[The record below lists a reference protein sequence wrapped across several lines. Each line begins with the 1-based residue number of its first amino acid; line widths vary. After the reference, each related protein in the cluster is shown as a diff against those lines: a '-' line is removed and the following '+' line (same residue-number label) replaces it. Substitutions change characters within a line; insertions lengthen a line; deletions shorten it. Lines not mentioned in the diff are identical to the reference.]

1 MRGKRKSKATR
12 LVDKEIKLV
21 KREYKLLK
29 KIFKKKKHAIW
40 TGAVGV
46 CLVLLGWLAGHLDWE
61 MIFGKQTVTTPIVV
75 QPITYDGFEMPVD
88 SFDVETISIRPNQLP
103 SEIFLERGI
112 SLGIID
118 RMAKEFINVFDLRK
132 MKAGNRLNFYY
143 SPDTLHQLRY
153 MIYEKNVSQYVVYN
167 FRDSLKVS
175 LKQKEV
181 ITQVC
186 YTEVVI
192 RTTLWDALVAEG
204 IPVSMVSEIEKVYQW
219 MSDLYSLNRG
229 DRFEFIYENL
239 TINNES
245 IGIGKIFAAKCL
257 YGKRWFEGYQF
268 EQDGILSYFN
278 EKGESLRRAF
288 LKAPLSF
295 DHISSRFTNSRM
307 HPILRIRR
315 PHYGVDYAAPT
326 GTPVLSIGDGK
337 VIEKGYN
344 GGGGNS
350 LKIRLNNTFTTG
362 YMHLSRYASGIS
374 VGSAVQQGQVVGY
387 VGTTGLSTGPHL
399 DFRIWQSGK
408 PVDPLKV
415 ESPPVEPVDP
425 KLRPAYDSI
434 VRVYRTEFERY
445 KKEGLA
451 SAGNF

>member
-1 MRGKRKSKATR
+1 MVSKEKTVLWIKRALQNK
-12 LVDKEIKLV
+12 
-21 KREYKLLK
+21 KR
-29 KIFKKKKHAIW
+29 IIW
-40 TGAVGV
+40 SGSIGFG
-46 CLVLLGWLAGHLDWE
+46 LILLGWVAGNLNWE
-61 MIFGKQTVTTPIVV
+61 LIFHKEPVSVPIVV
-75 QPITYDGFEMPVD
+75 QPIMYDGFEMPID
-88 SFDVETISIRPNQLP
+88 SFDVETISIRPNQMP
-103 SEIFLERGI
+103 SEILLDRGI

-118 RMAKEFINVFDLRK
+118 RMAKEFVTVFDLRK

-143 SPDTLHQLRY
+143 TPDSLHQLQY

-167 FRDSLKVS
+167 FKSSLQVS

-192 RTTLWDALVAEG
+192 KSTLWDALVDEG
-204 IPVSMVSEIEKVYQW
+204 IPISMVSEIEKVFQW
-219 MSDLYSLNRG
+219 MIDLYSLNKG

-239 TINNES
+239 TINSES
-245 IGIGKIFAAKCL
+245 IGIGNIFAAKCL
-257 YGKRWFEGYQF
+257 YGKRWFEAYQF
-268 EQDGILSYFN
+268 EQNGITSYFN
-278 EKGESLRRAF
+278 EKAESLRRAF
-288 LKAPLSF
+288 LKAPIGTI
-295 DHISSRFTNSRM
+295 HITSKFTNSRM

-326 GTPVLSIGDGK
+326 GTPVVSIGDGK

-344 GGGGNS
+344 GGGGNT

-362 YMHLSRYASGIS
+362 YMHLSRYGSGIAVGRS
-374 VGSAVQQGQVVGY
+374 VKQGDIVGY

-399 DFRIWQSGK
+399 DFRIWQNGK

-425 KLRPAYDSI
+425 KMRHAYDSI
-434 VRVYRTEFERY
+434 VKVYQAEFVRY
-445 KKEGLA
+445 KQEGLT
-451 SAGNF
+451 SPNSF

>member
-1 MRGKRKSKATR
+1 MRGKRKSKTSR

-21 KREYKLLK
+21 RKEYKLLK
-29 KIFKKKKHAIW
+29 RIFKKKKHAIW
-40 TGAVGV
+40 SASVGV
-46 CLVLLGWLAGHLDWE
+46 FLILVGWVAGHLNWE
-61 MIFGKQTVTTPIVV
+61 MIFNKQTVTAPIVV
-75 QPITYDGFEMPVD
+75 QPITLDGFEMPID
-88 SFDVETISIRPNQLP
+88 SFDIETLSIRPNQLP
-103 SEIFLERGI
+103 SEILLERGI
-112 SLGIID
+112 SLGTID
-118 RMAKEFINVFDLRK
+118 RMAKEFMYVFDLRK

-167 FRDSLKVS
+167 FKDSLQVS
-175 LKQKEV
+175 LKQKEI

-192 RTTLWDALVAEG
+192 KTTLWDALVAEG
-204 IPVSMVSEIEKVYQW
+204 IPISMVSEIEKVYQW
-219 MSDLYSLNRG
+219 MIDLLALNKG

-245 IGIGKIFAAKCL
+245 IGIGNIYAAKCL

-268 EQDGILSYFN
+268 EQNGNTSYFN

-288 LKAPLSF
+288 RKAPLDFS
-295 DHISSRFTNSRM
+295 HITSRFTNSRM

-315 PHYGVDYAAPT
+315 PHYGVDYAAPS
-326 GTPVLSIGDGK
+326 GTPVVSIGDGK

-344 GGGGNS
+344 GGGGNT
-350 LKIRLNNTFTTG
+350 LKIRLNSTFTAG
-362 YMHLSRYASGIS
+362 YMHLSRYGKGIA
-374 VGSAVQQGQVVGY
+374 VGSAVRQGDVVGY

-425 KLRPAYDSI
+425 KLRPSYDSI
-434 VRVYRTEFERY
+434 VRAYRAEFERY
-445 KKEGLA
+445 KKDGLT